1 MSKFKIGDN
10 VKIINPNNVSQSSK
24 YALSGSLVDKEGIV
38 ESVIIMPDRVIYQ
51 FANIHIDEEC
61 LEIV

>member
-10 VKIINPNNVSQSSK
+10 VKIINPNNLPNSSK
-24 YALSGSLVDKEGIV
+24 YALSASLLGKEGII
-38 ESVIIMPDRVIYQ
+38 ESVITMPDRVIYQ
-51 FANIHIDEEC
+51 FANVHIDEEC